1 MPIEEA
7 IEYSPVQTE
16 RMNAAV
22 ASDWRPL
29 FDPNHKLIIHERDDV
44 NTKLK

>member
-7 IEYSPVQTE
+7 IEYSPVQKD
-16 RMNAAV
+16 RMSAAV

-29 FDPNHKLIIHERDDV
+29 FDPNHKLIIRERDDG